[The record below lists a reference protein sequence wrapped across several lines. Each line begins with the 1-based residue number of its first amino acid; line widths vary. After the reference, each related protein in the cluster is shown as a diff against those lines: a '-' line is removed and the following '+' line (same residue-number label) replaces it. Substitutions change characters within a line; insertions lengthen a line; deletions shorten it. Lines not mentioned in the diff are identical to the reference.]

1 MEEIRS
7 HVIHTETF
15 LKQIPWTQDLQDIP
29 HIAGAH
35 HEKIDGSGYPRGL
48 TGQQIPLA
56 SQIMT
61 VCDIYDALTASDR
74 PYKNALPN
82 EIAFKILLNEAEKGQ
97 LNGDLVK
104 LFIDS
109 KVYLAIQNK
118 QYKNDCNECGNF
130 HHHVCDFDLLDHD

>member
-7 HVIHTETF
+7 HVIHTEAF

-29 HIAGAH
+29 NIAGAH

-48 TGQQIPLA
+48 VGRQIPLA

-74 PYKNALPN
+74 PYKNALPDD
-82 EIAFKILLNEAEKGQ
+82 IAFKILLSEAEKDQ

-109 KVYLAIQNK
+109 KVYLAIKNK
-118 QYKNDCNECGNF
+118 QYKNDINGCGNF
-130 HHHVCDFDLLDHD
+130 HHHVCDFDLLDHN